1 MSAVGLAVVVLW
13 TPIRA
18 YTDRERARRR
28 GLYRRIQ
35 AEYREMPGLSLTVA
49 QAARL
54 LGVSRDL
61 CTRLLNE
68 LAKRGVLQAGERGY
82 RLRGQLR

>member
-1 MSAVGLAVVVLW
+1 MSAVGLALVVLW

-18 YTDRERARRR
+18 YAGRERARRR

-35 AEYREMPGLSLTVA
+35 DEYREMPGLSLTVA
-49 QAARL
+49 QAAKL
-54 LGVSRDL
+54 FGVQRDM

-68 LAKRGVLQAGERGY
+68 LAERGVLQAGERGY
-82 RLRGQLR
+82 RLR